1 MKFRLYY
8 RGSLKTNG
16 HRKDKQAIRRQFH
29 PQLKDLWTRSPLVH
43 QAENFLRPDYELS
56 VIRHIGDWTFSSVV
70 NKTNYLVA
78 ELDITILRPEEPG
91 ELVTKGGDID
101 NRLKT
106 LLDAL
111 SIPKLD
117 QIPPS
122 DAPSEDETPLHCL
135 LEDDNLITGLSVS
148 VDRLLGGCDPSE
160 VLMLIHIDISATRG
174 TFKNLDLSM

>member
-1 MKFRLYY
+1 MKFTLHY

-16 HRKDKQAIRRQFH
+16 RPKDKQALRRAFH
-29 PQLKDLWTRSPLVH
+29 FQIKDLWTRSPLVH
-43 QAENFLRPDYELS
+43 QAEHFLSQEYELS
-56 VIRHIGDWTFSSVV
+56 VIRQINGWTFSSVV

-78 ELDITILRPEEPG
+78 ELDIIILRPEEPG

-111 SIPKLD
+111 SIPKSE
-117 QIPPS
+117 QIPPG
-122 DAPSEDETPLHCL
+122 DTPGEDETPLHCL

-148 VDRLLGGCDPSE
+148 VDRLLGSKDPSE
-160 VLMLIHIDISATRG
+160 VLAIIHINISATRG
-174 TFKNLDLSM
+174 TLENLDLSS